1 MDYKRGD
8 IVTINFNPKKG
19 DEIGKIR
26 PALIISGD
34 EENRIL
40 DTVIVMPLSTQLLD
54 GMEPFR
60 LRLVAREGLKHD
72 SDALINHIRT
82 ISKKRIGQK
91 IASVSTAEYQSIV
104 ENLCQNFS

>member
-1 MDYKRGD
+1 MDYNQRD

-34 EENRIL
+34 EENQIL

-60 LRLVAREGLKHD
+60 LRLPRRGGLEYD
-72 SDALINHIRT
+72 SDILINHIRT
-82 ISKKRIGQK
+82 ISKTRIGQK
-91 IASVSTAEYQSIV
+91 IASVTTLEYQSIA

>member
-1 MDYKRGD
+1 MDYNKGD
-8 IVTINFNPKKG
+8 IVTINLNPKKG

-26 PALIISGD
+26 PALILSGD

-40 DTVIVMPLSTQLLD
+40 DTVVVVPLSTRLLD
-54 GMEPFR
+54 DTKPFR
-60 LRLVAREGLKHD
+60 LRLAAREGLEHD
-72 SDALINHIRT
+72 SDVLINHIRA

-91 IASVSTAEYQSIV
+91 IAAISDAERQSVI